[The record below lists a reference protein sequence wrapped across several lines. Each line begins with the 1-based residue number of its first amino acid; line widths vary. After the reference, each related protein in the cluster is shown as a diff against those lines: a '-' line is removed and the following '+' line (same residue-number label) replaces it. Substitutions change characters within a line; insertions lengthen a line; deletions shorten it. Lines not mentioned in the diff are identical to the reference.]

1 MNNFGLLLLNSP
13 AVKRH
18 SSKGGMI
25 SHLMMSDRLRFLINL
40 VDLVDAY
47 QLVKVLEIAFSEVQ
61 MMDN

>member
-1 MNNFGLLLLNSP
+1 
-13 AVKRH
+13 
-18 SSKGGMI
+18 MI

-61 MMDN
+61 MMHN